1 MTANRGSGAL
11 RADRRDSASKIRDP
25 FAGQS
30 KKPEAP
36 AGTRPRPAASR
47 PYRRAQRDRGA
58 ETRAQ
63 LVEAA
68 LDVFGRLG
76 FEGASTREIA
86 RAAGANL
93 AAIAYHFGSKEA
105 LLIAVA
111 EHVAG
116 RIAGAIG
123 PALALAAEPE
133 AAATPE
139 VARSQLKH
147 LLMTYVDVMLGSA
160 EAERWA
166 RFVVREQMQPS
177 AAFEVIFR
185 FMGSAA
191 VIGTRLVAVALGI
204 PEDEDARL
212 RTFTLIG
219 QVLVF
224 RVAEAMVLRRMGW
237 KAIGPDERAKIK
249 AVVSRH
255 LDAILGEGTSP

>member
-1 MTANRGSGAL
+1 MAPNRSSRAL
-11 RADRRDSASKIRDP
+11 RADRRESPTEIPD
-25 FAGQS
+25 AGRP
-30 KKPEAP
+30 KRERPTKAP
-36 AGTRPRPAASR
+36 PRPASR

-63 LVEAA
+63 LV
-68 LDVFGRLG
+68 DVFGRLG

-86 RAAGANL
+86 KAAGANL

-123 PALALAAEPE
+123 PALALATEPE

-139 VARSQLKH
+139 AACKMLKH

-191 VIGTRLVAVALGI
+191 VIGTRLVAVALKI
-204 PEDEDARL
+204 PEDEEARL

-237 KAIGPDERAKIK
+237 KAIGPGERARIK
-249 AVVSRH
+249 TVVSAN
-255 LDAILGEGTSP
+255 LDAILGEPAR

>member
-1 MTANRGSGAL
+1 MSPNRSSEAL
-11 RADRRDSASKIRDP
+11 RADRRRGRADAQPK
-25 FAGQS
+25 AA
-30 KKPEAP
+30 KAAP
-36 AGTRPRPAASR
+36 AGSAPPRPGASR

-116 RIAGAIG
+116 RIGGAVG
-123 PALALAAEPE
+123 PALALAAEPA

-139 VARSQLKH
+139 AARTMLTR

-166 RFVVREQMQPS
+166 RFIVREQMQPS

-185 FMGSAA
+185 VMGSAA
-191 VIGTRLVAVALGI
+191 VIGTRLVSVALGI
-204 PEDEDARL
+204 PEDEEARL

-237 KAIGPDERAKIK
+237 KAIGAGERAKIK
-249 AVVSRH
+249 EVVTAN
-255 LDAILGEGTSP
+255 LDAILGGKPSP